1 MTKQQEL
8 FQRLEELVI
17 QLGYEIDYKNLGG
30 VITVDN
36 PKEYEAYENGETE
49 DYEARLYIGQDA
61 PDYWQGK
68 KLNKTYENEKALRE
82 AIKDLEAELAQRTV
96 LDNS

>member
-1 MTKQQEL
+1 
-8 FQRLEELVI
+8 
-17 QLGYEIDYKNLGG
+17 LGG

-96 LDNS
+96 LDTHNNRTTVEHNNNERKQNGIHTLLG